1 MQEISLRAL
10 TAENTLREYEFRRM
24 KIWAGG
30 LLVLVTVLAGI
41 AKWAHWEYVLAF
53 AEAAMVG
60 ALADWFA
67 VSALFRHPL
76 GVPIPHTAII
86 PNNKARIAQGLSEF
100 VVTHFL
106 NEATVRQKLQHYDAA
121 RHLAAWLAQD
131 EHRQQVLHYLRL
143 AVQRGV
149 VALDD
154 AALRVALLEVTR
166 SKLQQVDVSSLLVS
180 GLGWITAQKGHRS
193 ILHNGL
199 HRLAD
204 YLEHPDNQETV
215 TQFIKSWSDNA
226 FIQSMIE
233 PFVPSIRTAVV
244 NKLRE
249 VANDDEH
256 TLYTEFDLQVQHY
269 LERLQHDAA
278 LREHL
283 NQQKNAWL
291 NQPVFADTLNTLWTE
306 LHQWLVLDLARPDSR
321 LHDKLEQGVQQ
332 LEIAL
337 GEAGA
342 LRTWL
347 NEHLQRILLNS
358 VQNQKLRLGEWMQSE
373 VMRWDNAYLVNHLEL
388 YLGKDLQYIR
398 INGTLVGGGVGVLL
412 YAIGQWLG

>member
-1 MQEISLRAL
+1 MQEITLRAL
-10 TAENTLREYEFRRM
+10 TAENTLREYELRRM

-30 LLVLVTVLAGI
+30 LLILVTVLAGI
-41 AKWAHWEYVLAF
+41 AKWAHWEYGLAF

-86 PNNKARIAQGLSEF
+86 PNNKARIAQGFSEF
-100 VVTHFL
+100 FVTHFL
-106 NEATVRQKLQHYDAA
+106 NEETVRQKLQHYDAA
-121 RHLAAWLAQD
+121 QHLADWLA
-131 EHRQQVLHYLRL
+131 EEAHRQQVLHYLQL
-143 AVQRGV
+143 AVQCGV

-154 AALRVALLEVTR
+154 PALRTAFLDVTR
-166 SKLQQVDVSSLLVS
+166 NKLQQVDVSSLLVG

-204 YLEHPDNQETV
+204 YLEHPDHQETV

-233 PFVPSIRTAVV
+233 PFVPNIRTAVV
-244 NKLRE
+244 NKLRA
-249 VANDDEH
+249 VADDDEH

-269 LERLQHDAA
+269 LERLQHDSA
-278 LREHL
+278 LKAHL
-283 NQQKNAWL
+283 NQQKDAWL

-306 LHQWLVLDLARPDSR
+306 LHHWLVLDLARPDSR
-321 LHDKLEQGVQQ
+321 LHDKLVRGVQQ
-332 LEIAL
+332 LENAL
-337 GEAGA
+337 SETGE

-347 NEHLQRILLNS
+347 NQHLQRLLLNS
-358 VQNQKLRLGEWMQSE
+358 VQTQKLRLGEWMQSE
-373 VMRWDNAYLVNHLEL
+373 VTRWDNAYLVKHLEL

-412 YAIGQWLG
+412 YGIGQWLG